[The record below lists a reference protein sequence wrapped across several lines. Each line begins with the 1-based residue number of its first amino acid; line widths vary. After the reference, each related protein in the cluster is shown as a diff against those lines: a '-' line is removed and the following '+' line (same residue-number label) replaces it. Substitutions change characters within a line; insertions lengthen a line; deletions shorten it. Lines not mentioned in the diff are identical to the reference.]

1 MNAME
6 EVLSFWFEESTPKQW
21 FEKSTK
27 FDLTIARR
35 FTEICERAAKGE
47 LAYWRASIRGRLA
60 EIIVLDQFSRN
71 LWRDTPR
78 AFAQDG
84 MALALAQ
91 EAIKQHDYNLLTLS
105 QRKFVLMPYMHS
117 ESSFIHLQ
125 AVELF
130 RMLGDDNTLDYE
142 MRHKAIID
150 KFGRY
155 PHRNA
160 ILGRPSTQEE
170 VVFLQEPN
178 SSF

>member
-6 EVLSFWFEESTPKQW
+6 KVLSFWFEESTPKQW
-21 FEKSTK
+21 FEKSEK
-27 FDLTIARR
+27 FDLTIAKR
-35 FTEICERAAKGE
+35 FTALSEQAAKVE

-60 EIIVLDQFSRN
+60 EIIILDQFSRN

-78 AFAQDG
+78 AFAQDA

-91 EAIKQHDYNLLTLS
+91 EAIKQPDYHLLTLS
-105 QRKFVLMPYMHS
+105 QRKFMLMPFMHS

-130 RMLGDDNTLDYE
+130 RMLGDDSTLDYE

-155 PHRNA
+155 PHRNE
-160 ILGRPSTQEE
+160 ILGRPSTREE
-170 VVFLQEPN
+170 IAFLQQPN

>member
-1 MNAME
+1 MTAME

-21 FEKSTK
+21 FEKNSK
-27 FDLTIARR
+27 FDLAITKR
-35 FTEICERAAKGE
+35 FSHVCERAAQGE
-47 LAYWRASIRGRLA
+47 LAYWRVSIRGRLA

-71 LWRDTPR
+71 LWRDTPKC
-78 AFAQDG
+78 FAQDC

-105 QRKFVLMPYMHS
+105 QRKFILMPFMHS

-155 PHRNA
+155 PHRNE
-160 ILGRPSTQEE
+160 ILGRPSTKEE
-170 VVFLQEPN
+170 IEFLMQPN

>member
-1 MNAME
+1 MNTME
-6 EVLSFWFEESTPKQW
+6 DVLSFWFEESTPKQW
-21 FEKSTK
+21 FEKNTK

-35 FTEICERAAKGE
+35 FGSTCERAAKGE

-71 LWRDTPR
+71 LWRDTAK

-84 MALALAQ
+84 MALVLAQ
-91 EAIKQHDYNLLTLS
+91 EAIRQPDYNLLTLS
-105 QRKFVLMPYMHS
+105 QRKFVLMPFMHS

-155 PHRNA
+155 PHRNE
-160 ILGRPSTQEE
+160 IVGRPSTEE
-170 VVFLQEPN
+170 ELSFLQQPN

>member
-1 MNAME
+1 MNTME

-27 FDLTIARR
+27 FDSTIALR
-35 FTEICERAAKGE
+35 FSAICERAAKGA

-78 AFAQDG
+78 AFAQDA
-84 MALALAQ
+84 MALVLAQ

-155 PHRNA
+155 PHRNV
-160 ILGRPSTQEE
+160 ILGRPSTKEE
-170 VVFLQEPN
+170 LAFLQEPN